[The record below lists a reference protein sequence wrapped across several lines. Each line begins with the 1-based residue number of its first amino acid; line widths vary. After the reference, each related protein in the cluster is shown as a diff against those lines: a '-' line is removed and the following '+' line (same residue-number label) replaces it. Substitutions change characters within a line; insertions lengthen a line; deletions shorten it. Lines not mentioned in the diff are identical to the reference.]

1 MHKTAEKV
9 DEHKLEPV
17 VPQLTEF
24 EALYHDLTALKLP
37 LPKAKEIMDRKISM
51 AEMRAETE
59 SRVHEVKG
67 KRSA

>member
-9 DEHKLEPV
+9 DEHKSEPV

-37 LPKAKEIMDRKISM
+37 LPKTKEIMDRKHPVV
-51 AEMRAETE
+51 EPPEPGNDKL
-59 SRVHEVKG
+59 HEVKG